1 MARINLLPWREAAR
15 QQRQKA
21 FLVAGAS
28 ALAVALVLAILVHLF
43 FEDKIAN
50 QQQRNQYLE
59 SEIAR
64 LNTKI
69 KEIQDLEKTK
79 ADLLARMEIIQQLQ
93 KSRPE
98 IVRLFDELVTAI
110 PEGVYLTKIEQS
122 GRSAVLEGRAQSN
135 ARVSAFMKKIEVSQS
150 IGKPRLML
158 IENKDKTETGLS
170 HFRLS
175 FDQISATADT
185 DEQDT
190 KTAASNA
197 KPPAGNAKKP
207 PTGNPKKPPAGKP

>member
-15 QQRQKA
+15 QQRQKK
-21 FLVAGAS
+21 FLTAGGIALGITLL
-28 ALAVALVLAILVHLF
+28 LAVLVHLF
-43 FEDKIAN
+43 FEEKIHD
-50 QQQRNQYLE
+50 QQTRNQYLD

-64 LNTKI
+64 LNIKI

-122 GRSAVLEGRAQSN
+122 GRSVVIEGRAQSN
-135 ARVSAFMKKIEVSQS
+135 ARVSAFMRKVEASRS

-175 FDQISATADT
+175 FDQISPSPESESNEKTGSVSTA
-185 DEQDT
+185 EGVWQRVVHVQ
-190 KTAASNA
+190 
-197 KPPAGNAKKP
+197 PAGIRSW
-207 PTGNPKKPPAGKP
+207 T